1 MTRLMRILL
10 VIGNVICIVLA
21 ILILTLSLGFW
32 YEYVGGGVTILIS
45 IFGLIVSCTYNHI
58 MFMTYAILAA
68 IDLLIMIA
76 NGIVS
81 AVHLFSYSRYCFDH
95 DNDALQPSTGCNDWR
110 YEGHRERTIAI
121 LVFLFVGVII
131 RVLNFGSSCLLAK
144 IIYSGDNEH
153 DESRIGETKRPY

>member
-32 YEYVGGGVTILIS
+32 HEYVGGGITILIS

-58 MFMTYAILAA
+58 IFMIYAILAA

-76 NGIVS
+76 NGIISV
-81 AVHLFSYSRYCFDH
+81 VHLVSYSHYCFEYN
-95 DNDALQPSTGCNDWR
+95 NDALQPSTGCSDWR
-110 YEGHRERTIAI
+110 HEGHSRTIAV